1 MSLTLPACPPSL
13 KSIQHFLKIATEH
26 ETRDPVITYWARL
39 TALQNGLAIDKSTKV
54 FPSSCLTICHL
65 TLLTVGSPGCVVT
78 TDGLAGEGETRQE
91 RS

>member
-39 TALQNGLAIDKSTKV
+39 TALQNGLAIDKSSKV
-54 FPSSCLTICHL
+54 VHVFIILTAHTTHFPRRLLLSCY
-65 TLLTVGSPGCVVT
+65 
-78 TDGLAGEGETRQE
+78 R
-91 RS
+91 